1 MNTDFY
7 MELAIKEAKKA
18 KKLDEVP
25 IGAILVDQHKNEII
39 SARHNETNSQNNP
52 LKHAE
57 LLVIEDA
64 FNVNRDK
71 YLFNS
76 VIFSTLEPCVF
87 CASAISKARIK
98 KIYFGAYDDENGA
111 IESNM
116 RLYNKKKLFKPEVYG
131 GIKEKECSEL
141 LNNFFFSK
149 RKIND

>member
-7 MELAIKEAKKA
+7 MELAIKQAKKA

-25 IGAILVDQHKNEII
+25 IGAILVDQLNDEII

-64 FNVNRDK
+64 FNLNRDK
-71 YLFNS
+71 YLVNS

-98 KIYFGAYDDENGA
+98 KIYFGAYDNKNGA
-111 IESNM
+111 IESNLQ
-116 RLYNKKKLFKPEVYG
+116 LYNKEKLFKPEVYG

-141 LNNFFFSK
+141 LNNFFISK

>member
-7 MELAIKEAKKA
+7 MELAIKQAKKA

-25 IGAILVDQHKNEII
+25 IGAILVDQLNDEII

-64 FNVNRDK
+64 FNLNRDK
-71 YLFNS
+71 YLVNS

-111 IESNM
+111 IESNQ
-116 RLYNKKKLFKPEVYG
+116 RLYNKQKLFKPEVYG

-141 LNNFFFSK
+141 LNDFFVSK